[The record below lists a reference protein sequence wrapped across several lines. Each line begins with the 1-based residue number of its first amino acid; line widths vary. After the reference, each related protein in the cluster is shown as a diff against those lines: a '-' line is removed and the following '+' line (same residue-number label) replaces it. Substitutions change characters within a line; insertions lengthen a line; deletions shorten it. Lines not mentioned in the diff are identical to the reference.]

1 MCDLFSVLYRLSD
14 FRETRIY
21 NDIVSDLNKL
31 YDQNPT
37 SNTRNLKQASIN
49 WITFQIDIVVD
60 L

>member
-37 SNTRNLKQASIN
+37 SNTRNLKQVSIN